1 MAEFFGEDIPDYS
14 ASYFH
19 RLEDISDDTLEE
31 YGYGR
36 LPSNDPKKRLGDKFV
51 LNEKS
56 KQGQCELYNTFR
68 EDEYQAMIDEVNG
81 QDEIDYYELLLESFA
96 QNGRITSD
104 SSYYADSV
112 IEIWSDFNGKSLSK
126 NEIAEAF
133 LTRKAVFQKILENG
147 NEDMAHKVMS
157 YELTKA
163 QIDCFLW

>member
-1 MAEFFGEDIPDYS
+1 MDEFLGENLRG
-14 ASYFH
+14 FH
-19 RLEDISDDTLEE
+19 YRDMCPFNIEDISDETLEE
-31 YGYGR
+31 YGYAP

-56 KQGQCELYNTFR
+56 KQGQEFLYRKYMEDQAYQDSIYR
-68 EDEYQAMIDEVNG
+68 E
-81 QDEIDYYELLLESFA
+81 DEIDYYELLLESFA

-112 IEIWSDFNGKSLSK
+112 IEIWSEFNGGSLSK

-133 LTRKAVFQKILENG
+133 LTRKAVFQKICENG
-147 NEDMAHKVMS
+147 NDDMARKVMS

>member
-1 MAEFFGEDIPDYS
+1 MAEFFGEHIPDYRDM
-14 ASYFH
+14 YPFNI
-19 RLEDISDDTLEE
+19 EDISDDTLAE

-36 LPSNDPKKRLGDKFV
+36 LPSNDPKKQLGDKFV

-56 KQGQCELYNTFR
+56 KQGQEFLYRKYMEDQAYQDSIDR
-68 EDEYQAMIDEVNG
+68 EDK
-81 QDEIDYYELLLESFA
+81 IDYYELLLESFA
-96 QNGRITSD
+96 PNGRITSD

-112 IEIWSDFNGKSLSK
+112 IEIWSDFNGGSLSK

-133 LTRKAVFQKILENG
+133 LTRKTVFRKILENA

-157 YELTKA
+157 YELTKE

>member
-1 MAEFFGEDIPDYS
+1 MAEFFGENIPDYRDICP
-14 ASYFH
+14 FNI
-19 RLEDISDDTLEE
+19 EDTSDDRLEE

-56 KQGQCELYNTFR
+56 KQGQEFLYRKYMEDQAYQDSIYR
-68 EDEYQAMIDEVNG
+68 E
-81 QDEIDYYELLLESFA
+81 DEIDYFELLLESFA

-112 IEIWSDFNGKSLSK
+112 IGIWSDFNDGSLSK

-133 LTRKAVFQKILENG
+133 LTRKAVFRKFLENA

>member
-1 MAEFFGEDIPDYS
+1 MAEFFGEDIPDYRDI
-14 ASYFH
+14 FPFNI
-19 RLEDISDDTLEE
+19 EDISDDTLEE
-31 YGYGR
+31 YGYAR
-36 LPSNDPKKRLGDKFV
+36 LPPNAPKQRLGDKFV

-56 KQGQCELYNTFR
+56 KQGQEFLYRKYLEDQAYQDSIYR
-68 EDEYQAMIDEVNG
+68 EDG
-81 QDEIDYYELLLESFA
+81 IDYYELLLKSFA

-112 IEIWSDFNGKSLSK
+112 IDIWSDFNGGSLSK